1 MSFTDSSYVHQVN
14 FAWANFILPIAA
26 FKRAATHLQKCDL
39 SNGNTVGNGDEIAS
53 LSVPSVSSDQP
64 LSEQSGIH
72 AYSTRLGVPSQDMFG
87 IVYLAYLC
95 ACAVLLC
102 LFFLVGLAMQVAVWT
117 AKTPERKVVWTARRV
132 RWGEMASN
140 NSLRIVNLVLHCV
153 LPFIYF
159 TADDACPW
167 NVGNILVLCKS
178 SQDGTNQS

>member
-1 MSFTDSSYVHQVN
+1 VN

-39 SNGNTVGNGDEIAS
+39 SNGNTVGNRNGVAS

-64 LSEQSGIH
+64 LTEQSGIH
-72 AYSTRLGVPSQDMFG
+72 SYSTRIGVQSQDMFG
-87 IVYLAYLC
+87 IVYLVYLC
-95 ACAVLLC
+95 ACAVLLS
-102 LFFLVGLAMQVAVWT
+102 LFFLVGLGMQVAVWT

-140 NSLRIVNLVLHCV
+140 NSLRIVRLVLHCV
-153 LPFIYF
+153 LAFIYC

-178 SQDGTNQS
+178 SEDASNRSLND